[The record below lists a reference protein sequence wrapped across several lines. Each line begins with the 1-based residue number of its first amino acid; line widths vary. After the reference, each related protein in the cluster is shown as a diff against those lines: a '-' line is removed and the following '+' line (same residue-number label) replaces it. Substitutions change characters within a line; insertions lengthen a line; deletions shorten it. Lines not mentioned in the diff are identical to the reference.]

1 MMGDR
6 DYRQLIKNAID
17 AIGRDIEPKIDPKDN
32 KTIFVHEIVRCLRRS
47 YFDRIEPIEVKRT
60 SFNNLM
66 SGLLQ
71 KMEYGGKEGEFP
83 IEDITLKG
91 KADMIVDDAV
101 IIFRSSL
108 QIEESPIAADLL
120 YLNACMWIFNKIEGI
135 RGEIFV
141 GQSQKKDSQGQV
153 TGLKQKEQK
162 QMIEDFKSGK
172 NVAEEVLIIP
182 LFPQYSES
190 TIAAAI
196 DGIGQELKNLVYLSL
211 SKNPIKD
218 VEKDI
223 KHVLELKKL
232 KCLGLNFFSLT

>member
-17 AIGRDIEPKIDPKDN
+17 SIGRDIEPKIDPKDN
-32 KTIFVHEIVRCLRRS
+32 KTIFVHEVVRCLRRS
-47 YFDRIEPIEVKRT
+47 YFDRIEPIEVRRT

-108 QIEESPIAADLL
+108 QIEESPMAADLL

-135 RGEIFV
+135 IVYITPEG
-141 GQSQKKDSQGQV
+141 
-153 TGLKQKEQK
+153 KET
-162 QMIEDFKSGK
+162 S
-172 NVAEEVLIIP
+172 
-182 LFPQYSES
+182 
-190 TIAAAI
+190 
-196 DGIGQELKNLVYLSL
+196 
-211 SKNPIKD
+211 
-218 VEKDI
+218 
-223 KHVLELKKL
+223 
-232 KCLGLNFFSLT
+232 FSLTKEKKMFEETVRRVRVLKDLLEEKKVPILEPSLECSSCQYYEKCFVKQKIGKQINIQELFGINKSSKNND